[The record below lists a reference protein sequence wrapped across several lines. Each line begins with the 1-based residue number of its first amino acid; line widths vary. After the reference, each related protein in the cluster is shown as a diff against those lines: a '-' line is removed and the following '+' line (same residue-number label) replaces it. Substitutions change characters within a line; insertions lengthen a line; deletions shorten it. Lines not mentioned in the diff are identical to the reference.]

1 MQPSESVWKRVLPWA
16 LVALVVVFAPLV
28 FNSSASVYFLSTM
41 GTLILFCLSYNML
54 LGQGGMLSFGHAV
67 YSGLGAHF
75 AVHAMNMAA
84 DGSGLYVPV
93 YLIPL
98 VGGIA
103 GMCFGALFGLIM
115 TKKAGMTFAM
125 ITLGIGELVFA
136 LSHMFP
142 RFFGGEGGLSTN
154 RSYGEPLL
162 GLSFGPQIQV
172 YYLIA
177 FWLALSTLVM
187 YAFTQTP
194 LGRIANAVR
203 DNPERA
209 EFIGY
214 DTRRVRYIVLVAAT
228 FFAGVSGGL
237 SAINFE
243 VISAE
248 SLSAQRSADALI
260 LTFIGGTASFAG
272 PIVGAV
278 VGGFLM
284 HKLSDFTGA
293 WQFYIGAFFVL
304 FVMFAPAGLTGV
316 LSANWRVIRHGRF
329 GRVAREWSTVVFAAT
344 LIALGSVVLV
354 ELAYIHAFGTSKAA
368 AARLLDGLGDNG
380 MAIGTGV
387 GVLLIAIGG
396 VWLRARKA
404 AFVRAWD
411 AVNAD
416 IDAQALGGGKT
427 P

>member
-1 MQPSESVWKRVLPWA
+1 MNDSLLKRGLPW
-16 LVALVVVFAPLV
+16 VVLAVVLLAAPLV

-75 AVHAMNMAA
+75 AVHAMNMATN
-84 DGSGLYVPV
+84 GTLWMPV
-93 YLIPL
+93 YLVPL
-98 VGGIA
+98 VGGVA
-103 GMCFGALFGLIM
+103 GMLFGMLFGLIM

-142 RFFGGEGGLSTN
+142 KFFGGEGGISTN
-154 RSYGEPLL
+154 RSYGEPLF
-162 GLSFGPQIQV
+162 GLTFGPQIQV

-177 FWLALSTLVM
+177 FWLVLSTVVM

-203 DNPERA
+203 DNAERA

-214 DTRRVRYIVLVAAT
+214 DTRRVRYIVLVVST
-228 FFAGVSGGL
+228 FFAGVAGGL

-260 LTFIGGTASFAG
+260 LTFIGGTTSFAG

-284 HKLSDFTGA
+284 HKLSDFTTA
-293 WQFYIGAFFVL
+293 WQLYLGAFFVM

-316 LSANWRVIRHGRF
+316 LMANWRVMRSGRF
-329 GRVAREWSTVVFAAT
+329 ARVASPWCVVVMAAA
-344 LIALGSVVLV
+344 LIALGTVILV
-354 ELAYIHAFGTSKAA
+354 ELSYIQAFGTSKAA
-368 AARLLDGLGDNG
+368 AAALLARLGEHGMWIGAATGASLVIAGGL
-380 MAIGTGV
+380 
-387 GVLLIAIGG
+387 
-396 VWLRARKA
+396 WLRARRA
-404 AFVRAWD
+404 AFISAWD
-411 AVNAD
+411 GANAE
-416 IDAQALGGGKT
+416 IDAQVTGGCRS
-427 P
+427 

>member
-1 MQPSESVWKRVLPWA
+1 MNNVLLKHGLPWVA
-16 LVALVVVFAPLV
+16 LALVVVFAPLV
-28 FNSSASVYFLSTM
+28 FNSSASIYFLSTM
-41 GTLILFCLSYNML
+41 GILILFCLSYNML

-75 AVHAMNMAA
+75 AIHAVNMATNGA
-84 DGSGLYVPV
+84 LWIPV
-93 YLIPL
+93 WLIPL
-98 VGGIA
+98 VGGVA
-103 GMCFGALFGLIM
+103 GLLFGALFGLIM

-125 ITLGIGELVFA
+125 ITLGIGELVYA

-142 RFFGGEGGLSTN
+142 SFFGGEGGLSTN
-154 RSYGEPLL
+154 RSYGEPLF

-177 FWLALSTLVM
+177 LWLVLSTVVM

-214 DTRRVRYIVLVAAT
+214 DTRRVRYIVLVLAT
-228 FFAGVSGGL
+228 FFAGVAGGL

-243 VISAE
+243 VVSAE

-260 LTFIGGTASFAG
+260 LTFIGGTTSFAG

-293 WQFYIGAFFVL
+293 WQFYLGAFFVL
-304 FVMFAPAGLTGV
+304 FVMYAPAGLTG
-316 LSANWRVIRHGRF
+316 LITSNWRVLRSGRF
-329 GRVAREWSTVVFAAT
+329 GRVAPHWISVVLAAT
-344 LIALGSVVLV
+344 LIALGTVILV
-354 ELAYIHAFGTSKAA
+354 ELAYINAFGTSKAA
-368 AARLLDGLGDNG
+368 AARLLERLGDNG
-380 MAIGTGV
+380 MWIGAGA
-387 GVLLIAIGG
+387 GAALVLLGSL
-396 VWLRARKA
+396 WLRARKV
-404 AFVRAWD
+404 AFVNAWD
-411 AVNAD
+411 GVNAE
-416 IDAQALGGGKT
+416 IDAQALEGRKS
-427 P
+427 

>member
-1 MQPSESVWKRVLPWA
+1 MSASSFKRALPWVA
-16 LVALVVVFAPLV
+16 LALVVVFAPLV
-28 FNSSASVYFLSTM
+28 FSSSASVYFLSTM

-75 AVHAMNMAA
+75 AIHAMNLATGGA
-84 DGSGLYVPV
+84 LWLPV

-98 VGGIA
+98 VGGVA
-103 GMCFGALFGLIM
+103 GMLFGALFGLIM

-125 ITLGIGELVFA
+125 ISLGIGELVFA

-142 RFFGGEGGLSTN
+142 SFFGGEGGLSTN
-154 RSYGEPLL
+154 RSYGQSLF

-177 FWLALSTLVM
+177 FWLVLSTVLM

-214 DTRRVRYIVLVAAT
+214 DTRRVRYIVLVMAT
-228 FFAGVSGGL
+228 FFAGVAGGL

-243 VISAE
+243 VVSAE

-260 LTFIGGTASFAG
+260 LTFIGGTTSFAG

-293 WQFYIGAFFVL
+293 WQFYLGAFFVL
-304 FVMFAPAGLTGV
+304 FVMYAPGGLAGLF
-316 LSANWRVIRHGRF
+316 SANWRVLRSGRF
-329 GRVAREWSTVVFAAT
+329 GRVAPHWIAVVLAAA
-344 LIALGSVVLV
+344 LIALGVVILV

-368 AARLLDGLGDNG
+368 AARLLEQLGEHG
-380 MAIGTGV
+380 MWIGAAV
-387 GVLLIAIGG
+387 GAVLVAVGS

-404 AFVRAWD
+404 AFVNAWD
-411 AVNAD
+411 GVNAE
-416 IDAQALGGGKT
+416 IDAQALEGRT

>member
-1 MQPSESVWKRVLPWA
+1 MATLSAGSFLKRALPWA
-16 LVALVVVFAPLV
+16 ALALVLLLAPLV

-84 DGSGLYVPV
+84 DGSGMFIPV

-98 VGGIA
+98 VGGVA
-103 GMCFGALFGLIM
+103 GMAFGALFGLIM

-125 ITLGIGELVFA
+125 ISLGIGELVFA

-154 RSYGEPLL
+154 RTYGEPLF
-162 GLSFGPQIQV
+162 GLSFGPQLQV

-177 FWLALSTLVM
+177 AWLVLCTLLM

-228 FFAGVSGGL
+228 FFAGVAGGL

-243 VISAE
+243 VVSAE

-278 VGGFLM
+278 VGGVLM

-293 WQFYIGAFFVL
+293 WQFYLGAFFVL
-304 FVMFAPAGLTGV
+304 FVMFAPGGLSG
-316 LSANWRVIRHGRF
+316 LIGANWRVMRSGLF
-329 GRVAREWSTVVFAAT
+329 GRVSVPWFSVVAAAL
-344 LIALGSVVLV
+344 LIALGAVILV

-368 AARLLDGLGDNG
+368 AARVLALLGEQG
-380 MAIGTGV
+380 MAIGLALGV
-387 GVLLIAIGG
+387 ALVAAGLL
-396 VWLRARKA
+396 WLRARRRAFIA
-404 AFVRAWD
+404 AWHG
-411 AVNAD
+411 VNAE
-416 IDAQALGGGKT
+416 IDARTSGD
-427 P
+427 PS

>member
-1 MQPSESVWKRVLPWA
+1 MNDSLLKRGLPWVVLA
-16 LVALVVVFAPLV
+16 VVVLAAPLV

-75 AVHAMNMAA
+75 AVHAMNMATN
-84 DGSGLYVPV
+84 GTLWMPV
-93 YLIPL
+93 YLVPL
-98 VGGIA
+98 VGGVA
-103 GMCFGALFGLIM
+103 GMLFGMLFGLIM

-142 RFFGGEGGLSTN
+142 KFFGGEGGISTN
-154 RSYGEPLL
+154 RSYGEPLF
-162 GLSFGPQIQV
+162 GLTFGPQIQV

-177 FWLALSTLVM
+177 FWLVLSTVVM

-203 DNPERA
+203 DNAERA

-214 DTRRVRYIVLVAAT
+214 DTRRVRYIVLVVST
-228 FFAGVSGGL
+228 FFAGVAGGL

-260 LTFIGGTASFAG
+260 LTFIGGTTSFAG

-284 HKLSDFTGA
+284 HKLSDFTTA
-293 WQFYIGAFFVL
+293 WQLYLGAFFVL

-316 LSANWRVIRHGRF
+316 LVANWRVMRSGRF
-329 GRVAREWSTVVFAAT
+329 ARVASQWLVVVVAAA
-344 LIALGSVVLV
+344 LVALGTVILV
-354 ELAYIHAFGTSKAA
+354 ELSYIQAFGTSKAA
-368 AARLLDGLGDNG
+368 AAALLARLGEHGMWIGAATGAALVIAGGL
-380 MAIGTGV
+380 
-387 GVLLIAIGG
+387 
-396 VWLRARKA
+396 WLRARRA
-404 AFVRAWD
+404 AFISAWD
-411 AVNAD
+411 GVNAE
-416 IDAQALGGGKT
+416 IDAQGTGGHRS
-427 P
+427 

>member
-1 MQPSESVWKRVLPWA
+1 MNDSLLKRGLPW
-16 LVALVVVFAPLV
+16 VVLLTAPLV

-75 AVHAMNMAA
+75 AVHAMNLATNGALWM
-84 DGSGLYVPV
+84 PV
-93 YLIPL
+93 YLVPL
-98 VGGIA
+98 VGGVA
-103 GMCFGALFGLIM
+103 GMLFGMLFGLIM

-142 RFFGGEGGLSTN
+142 KFFGGEGGISTN
-154 RSYGEPLL
+154 RSYGEPLF
-162 GLSFGPQIQV
+162 GLTFGPQIQV

-177 FWLALSTLVM
+177 FWLVLSTLVM

-203 DNPERA
+203 DNAERA

-214 DTRRVRYIVLVAAT
+214 DTRRVRYIVLVVST
-228 FFAGVSGGL
+228 FFAGVAGGL
-237 SAINFE
+237 SAVNFE

-260 LTFIGGTASFAG
+260 LTFIGGTTSFAG

-284 HKLSDFTGA
+284 HKLSDFTTA
-293 WQFYIGAFFVL
+293 WQLYLGAFFVM

-316 LSANWRVIRHGRF
+316 LMANWRVMRSGRF
-329 GRVAREWSTVVFAAT
+329 ARVASQWCAVVLAAA
-344 LIALGSVVLV
+344 LIAVGIVILV
-354 ELAYIHAFGTSKAA
+354 ELSYIQAFGTRKAA
-368 AARLLDGLGDNG
+368 AAALLVRLGEHGMWIGAATGAALVVAGGL
-380 MAIGTGV
+380 
-387 GVLLIAIGG
+387 
-396 VWLRARKA
+396 WLRARRV
-404 AFVRAWD
+404 AFVSAWD
-411 AVNAD
+411 GVNAE
-416 IDAQALGGGKT
+416 IDAQGTEGGRS
-427 P
+427 